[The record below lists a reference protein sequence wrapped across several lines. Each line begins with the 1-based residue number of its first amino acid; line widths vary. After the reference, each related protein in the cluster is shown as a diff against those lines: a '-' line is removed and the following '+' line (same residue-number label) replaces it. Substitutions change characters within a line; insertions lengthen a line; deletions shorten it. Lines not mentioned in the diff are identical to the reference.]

1 MSAHVRSSV
10 DLGVRISYFESAV
23 ENRSQ
28 HYTHPADALSLQ
40 EGTVSGTRF
49 PIGKKPNKVNMN
61 QTRLFARLM
70 VLSLGVLVVPPA
82 SGQGTSGR
90 VVGTVAAADD
100 GSPLSGTTVQVV
112 GSSRGGLTD
121 DTGRYRLDNVPL
133 GTISLRFTR
142 LGFSTMTQ
150 TVTVVAGGPA
160 VVNVRMGSGPIALD
174 ALHVLLERTRMLGD
188 PLDAD
193 ELPGAAHILDRKAL
207 EAPEFVYDN
216 VHEMLRRIPGVNV
229 QEEDGF
235 GLRPNIGLRGTG
247 VERSSKITLME
258 DGVLIAPAPYAAPAA
273 YYFPVAGRMEAVE
286 VRKGSSQVKYGPR
299 TIGGAINL
307 VSSSIPEKLT
317 WTIDAAGG
325 ENGTLKTQARVGS
338 SSDHF
343 GWMVEGYRIETD
355 GFKRLTNGAPTGFD
369 VEDFVGKFRINTDR
383 EATTYQQVELK
394 VGFTD
399 EVSNET
405 YLGLTDTDFAL
416 NPFRRYAA
424 SQFDVLK
431 AGHSQ
436 VQVRHFLARGR
447 LDLTTTL
454 YRNDFSRNWYKLQ
467 SVRGTGINSVLA
479 APATNAEALAIL
491 KGASSDADDLKI
503 RANNREYFGQGIQ
516 WTAGLRLEDVG
527 HDLELGVR
535 FHQDQEDRFQWEDGF
550 RMNSGAMVQT
560 SAGAPGSQSNRVST
574 ANAIA
579 LYLQDEIDLGRLV
592 LVPGLRFESI
602 DMVRTDFAG
611 DDPTRATPTRVRK
624 NQVDV
629 LIPGV
634 GFSYQAGDGAYVF
647 GGVHKGFGPPGPGAT
662 GAKAEESW
670 NYEVGARYRDRGLAA
685 QATGFVGD
693 YSNIL
698 GRATLANSEDGSG
711 DTFNG
716 GAVGV
721 VGLEAAADYDLAW
734 GGRPGY
740 RLPLRISYTYT
751 RAEFKTAFE
760 SNFEPWGAVQKGDRL
775 PYLPEHQWSGSF
787 GVESPVWGVSVS
799 AVASGAMRTKAG
811 QGPILDESSTDS
823 FLVFNLS
830 GEYRLAGLGTAYA
843 ALQNVTNRRYG
854 VARRPAGLR
863 PGLPR
868 TLLAGFKITR

>member
-1 MSAHVRSSV
+1 
-10 DLGVRISYFESAV
+10 
-23 ENRSQ
+23 
-28 HYTHPADALSLQ
+28 
-40 EGTVSGTRF
+40 
-49 PIGKKPNKVNMN
+49 MN
-61 QTRLFARLM
+61 QIRRFARLM
-70 VLSLGVLVVPPA
+70 VLSLGAFFAPQA
-82 SGQGTSGR
+82 SAQNTVGR
-90 VVGTVAAADD
+90 VIGTVAAADD
-100 GSPLSGTTVQVV
+100 GSPLSGTTVEVV
-112 GSSRGGLTD
+112 GGARGSLTD
-121 DTGRYRLDNVPL
+121 DTGRYRLNNVPL

-142 LGFSTMTQ
+142 LGYSTMTQ
-150 TVTVVAGGPA
+150 TVTVVAGRTA
-160 VVNVRMGSGPIALD
+160 VVDVRMGSGPIALD

-188 PLDAD
+188 PLGAD
-193 ELPGAAHILDRKAL
+193 EVPGAAQILDREAL

-216 VHEMLRRIPGVNV
+216 VHDMLRRIPGVNV
-229 QEEDGF
+229 QDEEGF

-258 DGVLIAPAPYAAPAA
+258 DGVLIAPAPYAAPSA
-273 YYFPVAGRMEAVE
+273 YYFPVVGRMEAIE

-307 VSSSIPEKLT
+307 VSSSIPETLT

-325 ENGTLKTQARVGS
+325 ENGTLKTQARVGG

-355 GFKRLTNGAPTGFD
+355 GFKRLTNGDPTGFD

-383 EATTYQQVELK
+383 DAATYQQVELK

-405 YLGLTDTDFAL
+405 YLGLTDTDFAS

-424 SQFDVLK
+424 SQFDVLNTD
-431 AGHSQ
+431 HSQ
-436 VQVRHFLARGR
+436 VQVRHFVARGR
-447 LDLTTTL
+447 FDFTTTL

-467 SVRGTGINSVLA
+467 SVRGTGISSVLA
-479 APATNAEALAIL
+479 DPEANAEILAIL
-491 KGASSDADDLKI
+491 RGSSSDADDLKI
-503 RANNREYFGQGIQ
+503 RANNRDYFGQGVQ
-516 WTAGLRLEDVG
+516 WTAGLRLEDAG

-550 RMNSGAMVQT
+550 QMNSGVMVQT

-611 DDPTRATPTRVRK
+611 DDPTRTTPTRVRK
-624 NQVDV
+624 SRVDV
-629 LIPGV
+629 LIPGI
-634 GFSYQAGDGAYVF
+634 GFSYRAGDGAYVF

-662 GAKAEESW
+662 DSDAEESW
-670 NYEVGARYRDRGLAA
+670 NYELGARYRDRGLAA

-711 DTFNG
+711 EAFNG

-721 VGLEAAADYDLAW
+721 VGLEASADYDFAW
-734 GGRPGY
+734 GRRLEY

-760 SNFEPWGAVQKGDRL
+760 SNFEPWGTVEKGDRL

-787 GVESPVWGVSVS
+787 GVQGPVWGISLS

-811 QGPILDESSTDS
+811 QGPIVDELSTDS
-823 FLVFNLS
+823 FLVFS
-830 GEYRLAGLGTAYA
+830 VSSEYRLLGLGTAYA
-843 ALQNVTNRRYG
+843 AIQNLTDRRYG

-868 TLLAGFKITR
+868 TLLVGFKVTR